1 MNLNHHIETVV
12 FDCHSHKGVIGMNT
26 DDILQG
32 LNKEQKEA
40 VMHVDG
46 PLLVIAGAGSGKT
59 RVLTH
64 RIAYLISECNV
75 KPWNIIAI
83 TFTNKAAREMKER
96 IENIVGDT
104 ARDMWVGTFHS
115 MCVRILRRE
124 IEKIGYGKDFIIF
137 DTTDTKAVVKE
148 CIKEL
153 NLDEKLYG
161 DKYLLAEIGKAKNDL
176 LDPERYANLYAQDYR
191 LSKVSEVYAL
201 YQQKLRKNNA
211 VDFDDIINLTIEI
224 FQQNEEV
231 LDYYQTKF
239 QYVLV
244 DEYQDTNKAQ
254 DLLINLLAKRHHNI
268 FVVGDDQQSIYK
280 FRGAD
285 IKNILSFEKRYPET
299 KVIKLEQNYRSTKNI
314 LGVANE
320 VIKHNEGNVKKN
332 LWTENEEGTRPTVY
346 QGNDEYDEANYVVSQ
361 VHTLKT
367 EEYYQYSDF
376 AILYRTNAQ
385 SRAFEDVLMR
395 EQIPYKVVGGQKFYE
410 RKEIK
415 DIIAYLRLIQNTADN
430 VSLKR
435 IINEPKR
442 GIGKTSLDAVEQA
455 ANQLG
460 KSMFDVIKEADK
472 YVATRANGALKEF
485 AEFIMNMQEDTS
497 SIEKLTNRVLQES
510 GYIKALE
517 EERTDEAD
525 GRIDNLGEFVN
536 VAIEFEQQYAENGLP
551 EFLENLALV
560 TDLDSVDEEQDQMLL
575 MTLHTA
581 KGLEFPVV
589 FMVGME
595 EGLFPSFRS
604 IDEIDGEEEE
614 RRLCYVGITRAKEHL
629 FLTCAKCRTIFG
641 STTYSKPSRFL
652 EEIPSEMLEGE
663 IKKKSRYSFE
673 DDFEND
679 YGESDSAFSIFS
691 KPQTSYNFRTAES
704 FLSGLGGLKTSSI
717 AGAKA
722 SAKEVSLKDYTVGTE
737 VMHKKFGKG
746 VITGAE
752 PEDDDLKLDI
762 QFEKVGNK
770 RLMAKFANLEIISS
784 Y

>member
-1 MNLNHHIETVV
+1 
-12 FDCHSHKGVIGMNT
+12 MNT
-26 DDILQG
+26 DDILKG

-40 VMHVDG
+40 VQHVDG

-64 RIAYLISECNV
+64 RIAYLIAEHQV
-75 KPWNIIAI
+75 KPWSIIAI

-96 IENIVGDT
+96 IEKLVGDE
-104 ARDMWVGTFHS
+104 ARDMWVGTFHA

-124 IEKIGYGKDFIIF
+124 IEKIGYGRDFIIF

-148 CIKEL
+148 CMKEL
-153 NLDEKLYG
+153 NIDEKLYG
-161 DKYLLAEIGKAKNDL
+161 DKYLLSEISKAKNEL
-176 LDPERYANLYAQDYR
+176 QDPEKFATLYANDFR
-191 LSKVSEVYAL
+191 LSKVAQVYEL

-224 FQQNEEV
+224 FKQFEDV

-239 QYVLV
+239 QYILV

-254 DLLINLLAKRHHNI
+254 DLLINLLAKKHHNI

-299 KVIKLEQNYRSTKNI
+299 RVIKLEQNYRSTKNI

-332 LWTENEEGTRPTVY
+332 LWTENEEGNKPTVF
-346 QGNDEYDEANYVVSQ
+346 QASDEYDEANYVVSQ
-361 VHTLKT
+361 IHTLKT
-367 EEYYQYSDF
+367 EEYYHYADF

-385 SRAFEDVLMR
+385 SRAFENVLMR

-415 DIIAYLRLIQNTADN
+415 DMIAYLRLVQNTADN

-460 KSMFDVIKEADK
+460 KSMFDIIKDVDK

-485 AEFIMNMQEDTS
+485 AEFILKMREDTS
-497 SIEKLTNRVLQES
+497 SIEDLTNRILEES
-510 GYIKALE
+510 GYMQALE
-517 EERTDEAD
+517 NEKTEEAS
-525 GRIDNLGEFVN
+525 GRIENLGEFMNEV
-536 VAIEFEQQYAENGLP
+536 IEFEEENADNSLP

-560 TDLDSVDEEQDQMLL
+560 TDLDNVEEGQDQMLL

-604 IDEIDGEEEE
+604 VDEIDGEEEE

-629 FLTCAKCRTIFG
+629 FLTCARCRTLFG
-641 STTYSKPSRFL
+641 STTYCKPSRFL
-652 EEIPSEMLEGE
+652 EEIPHDMLEGE
-663 IKKKSRYSFE
+663 LNKKSRYDFGDE
-673 DDFEND
+673 FEND
-679 YGESDSAFSIFS
+679 YVEDDFALSAFA
-691 KPQTSYNFRTAES
+691 KPKSTYNFRTAES
-704 FLSGLGGLKTSSI
+704 FLSGLGGIRS
-717 AGAKA
+717 AA
-722 SAKEVSLKDYTVGTE
+722 SLASHTASQEVSLDNFTVGTQ

-752 PEDDDLKLDI
+752 PEEDDLKLDI

-770 RLMAKFANLEIISS
+770 RLMAKFANLEII
-784 Y
+784 